1 MLLAVCLIVS
11 ACAPAPSSPSPSAT
25 GTTLASALASDG
37 ALTCDRTPPTQGA
50 PMAPGP
56 WWRDRVFYEVFVRSF
71 ADSDG
76 DGIGDLRGL
85 TDRLDYL
92 NDGDPATSDDL
103 GVTALWLMPVAESPS
118 YHGYDVTDYKAIEA
132 DYGTADDFRALMT
145 AAHERGIDVVVD
157 LVLNHTSS
165 QHPWFQGARTPGSA
179 QDDWYVWS
187 DTDPGIAGPG
197 GREVWHPDGD
207 RWYYGYFWE
216 GMPDLDVANPDVA
229 AALDDVA
236 AFWLNDLGVDGFRLD
251 ASKHL
256 IEDGAT
262 LENTPATKTWLQGFR
277 DRVQAVDPD
286 ALLVGEVW
294 DATSVSSAYVRDG
307 ALDMTFGF
315 DLAAATLSAIRLGDA
330 DSLAQVQ
337 ADASDAYPTDGLATF
352 LTNHDQDRVMDVL
365 GRDVD
370 AAALAGTLLLTG
382 AGVPFI
388 YYGEEL
394 GMRGRKPDEDI
405 RTPLAW
411 DTTEPGHGFTTGEPW
426 EPFAPGVESA
436 NVAGQTGDPASL
448 LSHYRSLIALRAAH
462 PALRSGSVTQMTEV
476 TRGIHAY
483 LRTDGDE
490 IIAVIANVSDEPID
504 GASLTLDAGP
514 LCGTPKVEV
523 LLGDATVRSPAV
535 NATGGFDAYVPI
547 EHLEPRQA
555 VVVRLSP

>member
-1 MLLAVCLIVS
+1 M
-11 ACAPAPSSPSPSAT
+11 APA
-25 GTTLASALASDG
+25 
-37 ALTCDRTPPTQGA
+37 
-50 PMAPGP
+50 P

-92 NDGDPATSDDL
+92 NDGDPATTDDL

-118 YHGYDVTDYKAIEA
+118 YHGYDVTDYMAIES

-145 AAHERGIDVVVD
+145 AAHARGIDVVVD
-157 LVLNHTSS
+157 FVPNHTSS
-165 QHPWFQGARTPGSA
+165 QHPWFQDARTPGSPH
-179 QDDWYVWS
+179 DDWYVWA

-197 GREVWHPDGD
+197 GSQVWHPDGD

-216 GMPDLDVANPDVA
+216 GMPDLDVENPDVT

-236 AFWLNDLGVDGFRLD
+236 AFWLRDLGVDGFRLD
-251 ASKHL
+251 AAKHL
-256 IEDGAT
+256 IEDGPT
-262 LENTPATKTWLQGFR
+262 LENTPATKAWLQGFH
-277 DRVQAVDPD
+277 DRVHAVDPD
-286 ALLVGEVW
+286 AMLVGEVW
-294 DATSVSSAYVRDG
+294 DATAVSSAYVRDG

-330 DSLAQVQ
+330 RSLAQIL
-337 ADASDAYPTDGLATF
+337 ADANAAYPADGLATF
-352 LTNHDQDRVMDVL
+352 LSNHDQDRVMDVL

-370 AAALAGTLLLTG
+370 AAALAGTLLLTS

-394 GMRGRKPDEDI
+394 GMRGRKPDEEI

-411 DTTEPGHGFTTGEPW
+411 DLTEPGRGFTTGEPW
-426 EPFAPGVESA
+426 EPFAPGVDSA

-462 PALRSGSVTQMTEV
+462 PALRDGSTTLMTEA

-483 LRTDGDE
+483 LRTDADE
-490 IIAVIANVSDEPID
+490 VIAVIANVSDEPID

-514 LCGTPKVEV
+514 LCGVPTVDV
-523 LLGDATVRSPAV
+523 LFGDAAVTAPTV
-535 NATGGFDAYVPI
+535 NADGGFDAYVPI